1 MLSFDDRYSVLSVIL
16 SYLSRVIGYTMNF
29 KYSAHRDLEYLL
41 SLTYYSYYSLFSRL
55 IDCALQLIGDSAFMK
70 ELILTI

>member
-1 MLSFDDRYSVLSVIL
+1 MTDTLLSVIL

-41 SLTYYSYYSLFSRL
+41 SLTSYYSLFSRL
-55 IDCALQLIGDSAFMK
+55 IDCALQLVGDSAFMK